1 MMQPTKGKLSRFA
14 NEEPMSRIPL
24 QTVASAPD
32 DAKPRLVAAEKSNG
46 FLPNLLG
53 VLANAPAALEAY
65 LTLGAINGKAGLT
78 LTEREVV
85 QITAAATHG
94 CGFCVA
100 GHTKLALAKTGL
112 DEQAIEA
119 LRSLSLL
126 HEPKLSAVQAFTR
139 AVIATRGAVDDAE
152 LAAFK
157 AAGYDDAAALEVV
170 LGVGLATICNFANN
184 LGQPPLNPEL
194 EAFRWRRP
202 QQLAA
207 E

>member
-1 MMQPTKGKLSRFA
+1 
-14 NEEPMSRIPL
+14 MSRIPL
-24 QTVASAPD
+24 QTIETAPE
-32 DAKPRLVAAEKSNG
+32 AARPRLEAAAKANG

-65 LTLGAINGKAGLT
+65 LTLGNINGPASLT
-78 LTEREVV
+78 LAEREVV

-100 GHTKLALAKTGL
+100 GHTKVALKKAGL
-112 DEQAIEA
+112 SETDVQA
-119 LRSLSLL
+119 LRTLAPASDS
-126 HEPKLSAVQAFTR
+126 KLAAVQAFTK
-139 AVIATRGAVDDAE
+139 AVIRSRGAVADGE

-157 AAGYDDAAALEVV
+157 AAGYTDAAALEVV

-184 LGQPPLNPEL
+184 LGQPELNPEL
-194 EAFRWRRP
+194 AAFRWTPP
-202 QQLAA
+202 QALAA

>member
-1 MMQPTKGKLSRFA
+1 
-14 NEEPMSRIPL
+14 MSRIPL
-24 QTVASAPD
+24 QTVASAPE
-32 DAKPRLVAAEKSNG
+32 DAKPRLVAAEKNNG

-65 LTLGAINGKAGLT
+65 LTLGAINGKASLT
-78 LTEREVV
+78 LAEREVV

-100 GHTKLALAKTGL
+100 GHTKLALAKTGIGEG
-112 DEQAIEA
+112 DVEA
-119 LRSLSLL
+119 LRGLAAPR
-126 HEPKLSAVQAFTR
+126 EPKLAAVQAFTR
-139 AVIATRGAVDDAE
+139 AVIARRGAVADEE

-157 AAGYDDAAALEVV
+157 AAGYSDAAALEVV

-184 LGQPPLNPEL
+184 LGQPDLNPEL
-194 EAFRWRRP
+194 EAFRWRSP
-202 QQLAA
+202 QPLAA